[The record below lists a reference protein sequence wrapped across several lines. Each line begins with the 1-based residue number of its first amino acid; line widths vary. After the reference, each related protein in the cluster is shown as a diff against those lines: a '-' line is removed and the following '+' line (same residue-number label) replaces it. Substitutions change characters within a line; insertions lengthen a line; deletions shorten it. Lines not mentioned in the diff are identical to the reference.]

1 MTDRARVAEIL
12 VGLPDGTCFV
22 CLAQKTGLELAR
34 VIAAVDEIPPL
45 LVTYRGFATC
55 PFCGE
60 RRRIVTIYRAPP

>member
-1 MTDRARVAEIL
+1 
-12 VGLPDGTCFV
+12 
-22 CLAQKTGLELAR
+22 

-60 RRRIVTIYRAPP
+60 RRRIVTIYRAP